1 VIPDIGTGEL
11 LGLAV
16 LGLILFGPDRLP
28 KIAVDAA
35 RFVRKLRIMYAN
47 ASADLRSQVGDDLHV
62 FDELREVRKLADI
75 RPKTIIR
82 NQLNSL
88 IDPAMSKI
96 EPHAIPKIDPD
107 AT

>member
-1 VIPDIGTGEL
+1 VPFDVGGGEF

-47 ASADLRSQVGDDLHV
+47 ASSDLRSQVGDDLKV
-62 FDELREVRKLADI
+62 FDELRDLRKIADI
-75 RPKTIIR
+75 RPKTIIK

-88 IDPAMSKI
+88 IDPPA
-96 EPHAIPKIDPD
+96 PKIDPD